1 MARKY
6 PLSDVGCDSDTLN
19 VILIL
24 LVKYHGIPIP
34 ARRMHV
40 NWHVIH
46 MMTTVMSTEF
56 SLDVDSDI
64 SSSLEQIK
72 SDDDIDQ
79 KDMNHTSCAVSQS
92 DDDFMLITS

>member
-1 MARKY
+1 
-6 PLSDVGCDSDTLN
+6 
-19 VILIL
+19 
-24 LVKYHGIPIP
+24 
-34 ARRMHV
+34 
-40 NWHVIH
+40 
-46 MMTTVMSTEF
+46 MSTEF